1 VAADRTRYQ
10 EGIIRRYYRNL
21 DALRLQRLQDLVADI
36 FLATT
41 EKRRAS
47 LWTKAGEILA
57 STGMPP
63 AEVEALVAAHDVEAL
78 AAVVNQRS

>member
-1 VAADRTRYQ
+1 MAGDRTRYQ

-41 EKRRAS
+41 EKKRAT
-47 LWTKAGEILA
+47 LWAKAGEILA

-63 AEVEALVAAHDVEAL
+63 ADVAALLASRDVEAL
-78 AAVVNQRS
+78 ASVVNQRS